1 MSEKEFTH
9 IDSSNNPSMVDVSHK
24 IVTQREATAQSSII
38 LTEEIVAQ
46 FKEGEITSKKGP
58 VLQTAIIAGTMAV
71 KKTADLIPFCHPL
84 AIEKCT
90 FKSNLDGL
98 LLTIFCTVKISGKT
112 GVEMEALV
120 GASTATL
127 TVYDMCKALSHD
139 LVIKETKLVSKTGG
153 KSDFQ
158 SK

>member
-71 KKTADLIPFCHPL
+71 KKTAALIPFCHPL

>member
-9 IDSSNNPSMVDVSHK
+9 IDSSNNPSMVDVSNK
-24 IVTQREATAQSSII
+24 IVTQREATAQSNIL

-46 FKEGEITSKKGP
+46 FKDGEITSKKGP
-58 VLQTAIIAGTMAV
+58 VLQTAIIAGTMAA

-90 FKSNLDGL
+90 FKTDLNGL
-98 LLTIFCTVKISGKT
+98 LLSIFCTVKVSGKT

-120 GASTATL
+120 GASTAAL

-139 LVIKETKLVSKTGG
+139 LVIQETKLVSKTGG

-158 SK
+158 TK